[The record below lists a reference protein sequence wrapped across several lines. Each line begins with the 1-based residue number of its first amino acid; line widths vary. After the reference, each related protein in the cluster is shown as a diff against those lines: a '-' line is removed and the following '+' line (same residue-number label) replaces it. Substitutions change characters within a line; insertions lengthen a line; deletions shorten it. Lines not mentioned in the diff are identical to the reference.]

1 MKERL
6 KSLSE
11 AKRKVSLG
19 GGQSKI
25 DKQHKAGKLTARERI
40 GLLLDPDSFFEW
52 NMLLGHEQGVPAE
65 GIVTGTGTVNGR
77 PVCVFSQDATV
88 LGGSMSHW
96 HGFKMHRTVERA
108 TEMRV
113 PLVGLFDSP
122 GARVEK
128 PDDKGVAGV
137 VPNSDKHEAS
147 VFYPNTQASGVVP
160 QISAILGSCAGV
172 AVYSPA
178 LTDFIFMVDG
188 ISHMFITGPRIVK
201 SAIGEEITMEELG
214 GARIHAMVSG
224 VADLR
229 LKSEK
234 ECFAAIRKLLSF
246 LPQNNQESTPTV
258 DTKDAIDRTDE
269 DLAGIVPDLSNKA
282 YDVRK
287 VITRL
292 SDEGNFFELK
302 PEFAGEI
309 VIGFSRLG
317 GQSVGFV
324 ANQPMVR
331 AGSLTVDSSDKEARF
346 IRFCDAFNIPLIML
360 IDTPAY
366 MPGSAQEHKG
376 IIRHGAKVLFAL
388 CEATVP
394 RIGVVLRK
402 SYGGGNLGM
411 GITPGFRTDFT
422 FYWPSA
428 EAGVLG
434 AQQSVE
440 LFYADEIANAEDKEQ
455 YRAEMVRQYRERYT
469 NPILM
474 ASTNLYAED
483 VITPAETRRVLI
495 RALQFLRT
503 KTKNTGLPKRHG
515 NIPL

>member
-1 MKERL
+1 MRDRL
-6 KSLSE
+6 ESLSE
-11 AKRKVSLG
+11 ARRKVLLG
-19 GGQSKI
+19 GGQSRI
-25 DKQHKAGKLTARERI
+25 DRQHKAGKLTARERI
-40 GLLLDPDSFFEW
+40 DLLLDPESFLEW
-52 NMLLGHEQGVPAE
+52 NMLLGHAQGVPAE

-96 HGFKMHRTVERA
+96 HGYKLHRTVERA
-108 TEMRV
+108 IEMGV
-113 PLVGLFDSP
+113 PIIGLFDSP

-128 PDDKGVAGV
+128 PDNAGTAGV
-137 VPNSDKHEAS
+137 VPNSERHEAS
-147 VFYPNTQASGVVP
+147 VFYPNTRASGVIP

-201 SAIGEEITMEELG
+201 SAIGEEITMDKLG
-214 GARIHAMVSG
+214 GAEVHAKVSG

-229 LKSEK
+229 VKSEQ
-234 ECFAAIRKLLSF
+234 ECFDTIKKLLSY
-246 LPQNNQESTPTV
+246 LPLNNQEPPPHVETGDNIRRV
-258 DTKDAIDRTDE
+258 DPE
-269 DLAGIVPDLSNKA
+269 LAGIVPESPSKP

-287 VITRL
+287 VIVRL
-292 SDEGNFFELK
+292 ADNGEFLEMK

-309 VIGFSRLG
+309 VVGFSRLG
-317 GQSVGFV
+317 GQTVGFV

-331 AGSLTVDSSDKEARF
+331 AGSLTVDSSDKQARF
-346 IRFCDAFNIPLIML
+346 VRFCDAFNVPLIML

-366 MPGSAQEHKG
+366 MPGSAQEHRG
-376 IIRHGAKVLFAL
+376 IIRHGAKVLFAW

-411 GITPGFRTDFT
+411 GITPGLKTDFT

-440 LFYADEIANAEDKEQ
+440 LFYADEIAKAEDKEKC
-455 YRAEMVRQYRERYT
+455 RAEIIRQYRELYA
-469 NPILM
+469 NPVIG
-474 ASTNLYAED
+474 ASSNLYAED
-483 VITPAETRRVLI
+483 VIDPAETRRVLI
-495 RALQFLRT
+495 RSLQFLRT
-503 KTKNTGLPKRHG
+503 KSRDAGQPKRHG
-515 NIPL
+515 NMPL